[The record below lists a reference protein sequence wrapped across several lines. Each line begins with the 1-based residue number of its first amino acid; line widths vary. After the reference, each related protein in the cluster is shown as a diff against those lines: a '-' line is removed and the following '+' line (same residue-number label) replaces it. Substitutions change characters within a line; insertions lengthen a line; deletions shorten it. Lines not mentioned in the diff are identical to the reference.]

1 MILCWQNVDR
11 HKPRFFMPFQA
22 QPRRKTICKSLI
34 NPVDMLLTECGNIGA
49 VESVDKAGVFPRVAN
64 WLSISVFQAAAE
76 FFGIFNAADTT
87 ITSTTIYLYNN
98 EHIGESEIVL
108 STFFLFSFQEK
119 RKAQRKQEKI
129 KGHKT
134 GETKNRMEMDIII
147 SNNRMLYA
155 QYRSA
160 YIHCRIF

>member
-1 MILCWQNVDR
+1 
-11 HKPRFFMPFQA
+11 MPFQA

-108 STFFLFSFQEK
+108 YTFFLFSFQEKRKAERSKEK

-129 KGHKT
+129 KGHK
-134 GETKNRMEMDIII
+134 NRR
-147 SNNRMLYA
+147 NKK
-155 QYRSA
+155 
-160 YIHCRIF
+160 

>member
-1 MILCWQNVDR
+1 
-11 HKPRFFMPFQA
+11 MPFQA

-76 FFGIFNAADTT
+76 FFGIFNVADTT
-87 ITSTTIYLYNN
+87 ITDTTIYLYNDKPVR
-98 EHIGESEIVL
+98 ESEIVL
-108 STFFLFSFQEK
+108 YTFFLFSFPKK

-129 KGHKT
+129 KGHRK
-134 GETKNRMEMDIII
+134 R
-147 SNNRMLYA
+147 
-155 QYRSA
+155 
-160 YIHCRIF
+160 

>member
-1 MILCWQNVDR
+1 
-11 HKPRFFMPFQA
+11 MPFQA
-22 QPRRKTICKSLI
+22 QPKRKTICKSLI

-98 EHIGESEIVL
+98 KHIGESEIVL
-108 STFFLFSFQEK
+108 STFFLLFFSGEK
-119 RKAQRKQEKI
+119 KSRKKQREK
-129 KGHKT
+129 KSPTKT
-134 GETKNRMEMDIII
+134 GKDKRT
-147 SNNRMLYA
+147 
-155 QYRSA
+155 
-160 YIHCRIF
+160 

>member
-1 MILCWQNVDR
+1 
-11 HKPRFFMPFQA
+11 
-22 QPRRKTICKSLI
+22 
-34 NPVDMLLTECGNIGA
+34 MLLTECGNIGA
-49 VESVDKAGVFPRVAN
+49 VESVDKADFFPRVAN

-98 EHIGESEIVL
+98 KHIGESEIVL

-129 KGHKT
+129 KGHK
-134 GETKNRMEMDIII
+134 E
-147 SNNRMLYA
+147 L
-155 QYRSA
+155 
-160 YIHCRIF
+160 

>member
-1 MILCWQNVDR
+1 
-11 HKPRFFMPFQA
+11 MPFQA
-22 QPRRKTICKSLI
+22 QPRQKTICKSLI

-87 ITSTTIYLYNN
+87 ITNTTFFLYNN

-108 STFFLFSFQEK
+108 YTFFLFSGEK
-119 RKAQRKQEKI
+119 KSPT
-129 KGHKT
+129 KT
-134 GETKNRMEMDIII
+134 GEDKRT
-147 SNNRMLYA
+147 
-155 QYRSA
+155 
-160 YIHCRIF
+160 

>member
-1 MILCWQNVDR
+1 
-11 HKPRFFMPFQA
+11 MPFQA
-22 QPRRKTICKSLI
+22 QPRQKTICKSLI

-49 VESVDKAGVFPRVAN
+49 VESVDKAGIFPRVAN

-108 STFFLFSFQEK
+108 STFFLFSGEK
-119 RKAQRKQEKI
+119 KSPT
-129 KGHKT
+129 KT
-134 GETKNRMEMDIII
+134 GKDKR
-147 SNNRMLYA
+147 A
-155 QYRSA
+155 
-160 YIHCRIF
+160 

>member
-1 MILCWQNVDR
+1 
-11 HKPRFFMPFQA
+11 MPFQA

-34 NPVDMLLTECGNIGA
+34 NPVDMLLTECGNICA

-87 ITSTTIYLYNN
+87 ITDTTIYLYNN
-98 EHIGESEIVL
+98 KHIGESEIVL

-119 RKAQRKQEKI
+119 RKAQRRQEKI
-129 KGHKT
+129 KGHRKRP
-134 GETKNRMEMDIII
+134 EKKIE
-147 SNNRMLYA
+147 
-155 QYRSA
+155 
-160 YIHCRIF
+160 

>member
-1 MILCWQNVDR
+1 
-11 HKPRFFMPFQA
+11 MPLQA

-49 VESVDKAGVFPRVAN
+49 VESVDKAGVFPRAAN

-87 ITSTTIYLYNN
+87 ITDTTIYLYNN
-98 EHIGESEIVL
+98 KHIGESEIVL
-108 STFFLFSFQEK
+108 STFFLFFFQEK

-129 KGHKT
+129 KGHK
-134 GETKNRMEMDIII
+134 E
-147 SNNRMLYA
+147 L
-155 QYRSA
+155 
-160 YIHCRIF
+160 

>member
-87 ITSTTIYLYNN
+87 ITDTTIYLYNDKPVR
-98 EHIGESEIVL
+98 ESEIVL

-119 RKAQRKQEKI
+119 RKAERSKEKRKAQRKQEKI
-129 KGHKT
+129 KGHRK
-134 GETKNRMEMDIII
+134 R
-147 SNNRMLYA
+147 
-155 QYRSA
+155 
-160 YIHCRIF
+160 

>member
-1 MILCWQNVDR
+1 
-11 HKPRFFMPFQA
+11 MPFQA

-87 ITSTTIYLYNN
+87 ITDTTIYLYNN
-98 EHIGESEIVL
+98 EHIGESDIVL

-119 RKAQRKQEKI
+119 RKEKRSKEKRK
-129 KGHKT
+129 
-134 GETKNRMEMDIII
+134 
-147 SNNRMLYA
+147 A
-155 QYRSA
+155 
-160 YIHCRIF
+160 

>member
-34 NPVDMLLTECGNIGA
+34 NPVEMLLTECGNIGA

-87 ITSTTIYLYNN
+87 ITGTTIYLYNN
-98 EHIGESEIVL
+98 NLIGESEIVL
-108 STFFLFSFQEK
+108 ATFFLFSFPGKRKAERSKEK
-119 RKAQRKQEKI
+119 RKGQRKKEKI
-129 KGHKT
+129 KGHGK
-134 GETKNRMEMDIII
+134 R
-147 SNNRMLYA
+147 
-155 QYRSA
+155 
-160 YIHCRIF
+160 

>member
-1 MILCWQNVDR
+1 
-11 HKPRFFMPFQA
+11 MPFQA

-34 NPVDMLLTECGNIGA
+34 NPVDILLTECGNIGA

-98 EHIGESEIVL
+98 ELKG
-108 STFFLFSFQEK
+108 
-119 RKAQRKQEKI
+119 KAAGR
-129 KGHKT
+129 
-134 GETKNRMEMDIII
+134 R
-147 SNNRMLYA
+147 L
-155 QYRSA
+155 
-160 YIHCRIF
+160 

>member
-1 MILCWQNVDR
+1 
-11 HKPRFFMPFQA
+11 
-22 QPRRKTICKSLI
+22 
-34 NPVDMLLTECGNIGA
+34 MLLTECGNIGA

-98 EHIGESEIVL
+98 KHIGESEIVFY
-108 STFFLFSFQEK
+108 TFFLFSFQEK

-129 KGHKT
+129 KGHK
-134 GETKNRMEMDIII
+134 NRR
-147 SNNRMLYA
+147 NKK
-155 QYRSA
+155 
-160 YIHCRIF
+160 